1 MEIQNHRP
9 ATSVELQLAVSALAL
24 GPTAGGFSV
33 LAELQ
38 SHCGE
43 ENAVHLLKF
52 ALAYIEDYIQNG
64 DHQRR

>member
-24 GPTAGGFSV
+24 GLTTAGLSV

-38 SHCGE
+38 SYCGE
-43 ENAVHLLKF
+43 ENAVYLLKF
-52 ALAYIEDYIQNG
+52 ALAYIEDYILNG
-64 DHQRR
+64 DHQRG